1 MNNPSKTEAVATDR
15 RQKILDHLDLVRSSS
30 YEELA
35 EMLGVSAM
43 TIRRDVDSL
52 VESAVVIK
60 TLGGFR
66 RASDGAANLYE
77 SALRSRLLLQHG
89 EKLAIARKTLEL
101 LKPGSTVFI
110 DGGTTCL
117 ELAKLIGREMKGITI
132 VTNSILVCRDIGQ
145 NENHEIIGLGGQ
157 YDPASLSF
165 VGSGCEEEAG
175 KYFADM
181 AVFSTKAFRPAE
193 GMFESFIPT
202 MRIKQI
208 VAKQCRRVVLLADHT
223 KFGLHALRKALD
235 ISQIHEVVTD
245 AAVSPKDLAVLRAK
259 GKTVRVADDKP

>member
-1 MNNPSKTEAVATDR
+1 MTCR
-15 RQKILDHLDLVRSSS
+15 QQKILDHLDLVRTSS

-35 EMLGVSAM
+35 EMLDVSTM

-52 VESAVVIK
+52 VESTAVIK

-66 RASDGAANLYE
+66 KAADEAANLYE

-89 EKLAIARKTLEL
+89 EKRAIARKTLEL
-101 LKPGSTVFI
+101 LKPGLTVFM

-117 ELAKLIGREMKGITI
+117 ELARLIGREMKGITI
-132 VTNSILVCRDIGQ
+132 ITNSILICRDIGQ
-145 NENHEIIGLGGQ
+145 NKNHEIIGLGGQ

-165 VGSGCEEEAG
+165 MGPACEEEAG
-175 KYFADM
+175 KYFVNM
-181 AVFSTKAFRPAE
+181 AVFSTKAFRPAD

-223 KFGLHALRKALD
+223 KFGQRALRKALD

-245 AAVSPKDLAVLRAK
+245 PAVSSKDLAVLRAK
-259 GKTVRVADDKP
+259 GKTVWVADDKLSETNINRRK